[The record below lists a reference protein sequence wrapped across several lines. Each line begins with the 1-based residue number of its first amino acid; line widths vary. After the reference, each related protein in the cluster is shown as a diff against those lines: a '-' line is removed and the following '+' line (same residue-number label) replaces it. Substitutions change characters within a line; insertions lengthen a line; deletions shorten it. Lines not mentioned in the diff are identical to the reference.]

1 MEKGRGLGLFTLL
14 DLLMIELWQKGNRWS
29 DVQ

>member
-14 DLLMIELWQKGNRWS
+14 DLLMIELWQKGNRWE
-29 DVQ
+29 DV